1 MDETGMLWWKDSA
14 FWLPRGLMPQGREPV
29 WPGRSRVYS
38 TLPLTIINVV
48 AISCGAGG
56 KWSWRKNTPQPP
68 SPSFPTPTR
77 RPSVSHSPHPHL
89 SPSQWCRLF
98 IGRDEQTN
106 MASLGKGTKTHMP
119 VVVAT
124 GKAQDTTVSIPNL
137 LFRLPPLLP
146 PE

>member
-1 MDETGMLWWKDSA
+1 MRRGCCGGTRTVLLGAKGLDATGKRASRPA
-14 FWLPRGLMPQGREPV
+14 G
-29 WPGRSRVYS
+29 SRVYS

-56 KWSWRKNTPQPP
+56 KWSWRKNPPQPLHP
-68 SPSFPTPTR
+68 STPTPTR
-77 RPSVSHSPHPHL
+77 RPSVSPSPHPPL
-89 SPSQWCRLF
+89 SSSQWCRLF
-98 IGRDEQTN
+98 VWRDEQTN
-106 MASLGKGTKTHMP
+106 MAVLGKGTKTHMP
-119 VVVAT
+119 VVEAT